1 MTELSKGVTLSREGF
16 DAISASDAFQ
26 IYVQIWGSGVRCQ
39 ASERTP
45 ARRLRSLA
53 PVGTPIYAVA
63 DGVVELAS
71 PQEFYHH
78 TKALVVRHG
87 GFVVRYCEVSGF
99 ADGIVKNKRVAA
111 GDIIAYVGKMLTS
124 SMLHF
129 ELYAGTL
136 GGPLTVRSNKP
147 FQRRA
152 DLINPTA
159 FLDRLATH
167 LNQSANPV
175 FPIASAGAAVE

>member
-1 MTELSKGVTLSREGF
+1 MPFPLPTLSKYT
-16 DAISASDAFQ
+16 
-26 IYVQIWGSGVRCQ
+26 YKSGGRVFGAKR
-39 ASERTP
+39 ANG
-45 ARRLRSLA
+45 RLHAGCDLLA